1 MAEKKISGKT
11 AAKRTASKTKV
22 APKKAAGAR
31 SKAAAKPKPSPKART
46 PAREQEPSEV
56 SPAPKKT
63 PFTDKEL
70 EYFESLILERRT
82 ATLDDIESMRN
93 QLTEASDQADVDSA
107 FSFHMADA
115 GTDAMEREKFY
126 MLIERQQ
133 TYVGYLDRAL
143 DRIANRTY
151 GVCKVRGKKSSRE
164 RLEVVPH
171 PERSSGAQKARGV
184 QCGRPGRPGLRTV
197 GHRRRGHRERGRR
210 GRGVHALRPNRTRR
224 ENSVR
229 R

>member
-11 AAKRTASKTKV
+11 AAKKTASKTKV
-22 APKKAAGAR
+22 APKRAAGPR
-31 SKAAAKPKPSPKART
+31 SKAAAKPKASPKART
-46 PAREQEPSEV
+46 PAKEQEPSEV
-56 SPAPKKT
+56 APRPKKT

-82 ATLDDIESMRN
+82 ATLDDIDSMRS
-93 QLTEASDQADVDSA
+93 QLTEASDQAGVDSA

-151 GVCKVRGKKSSRE
+151 GVCKVTGKKISKE

-171 PERSSGAQKARGV
+171 TEISIEAKKAQEVK
-184 QCGRPGRPGLRTV
+184 
-197 GHRRRGHRERGRR
+197 
-210 GRGVHALRPNRTRR
+210 
-224 ENSVR
+224 
-229 R
+229 

>member
-1 MAEKKISGKT
+1 MADKKTTKKSTTSGTSK
-11 AAKRTASKTKV
+11 AKAPRKPRAKPVDADVEPLPT
-22 APKKAAGAR
+22 PKK
-31 SKAAAKPKPSPKART
+31 SPY
-46 PAREQEPSEV
+46 S
-56 SPAPKKT
+56 
-63 PFTDKEL
+63 DKEL

-82 ATLDDIESMRN
+82 AALDDIDSMRN
-93 QLTEASDQADVDSA
+93 QLAEASDQADGDSA

-151 GVCKVRGKKSSRE
+151 GVCKVTGKAISKE

-171 PERSSGAQKARGV
+171 TEISIDAKKAQEVK
-184 QCGRPGRPGLRTV
+184 
-197 GHRRRGHRERGRR
+197 
-210 GRGVHALRPNRTRR
+210 
-224 ENSVR
+224 
-229 R
+229 